1 MNQTLKNGS
10 QIGKRERRR
19 IGMFDKCYFCK
30 GKVVQQRIT
39 IDYRW
44 GEDLFVIK
52 DVPAGVCQQCGEK
65 YLSSDVYKELERV
78 VKSRSLLL
86 GKMTV
91 DILAFEESP
100 AA

>member
-1 MNQTLKNGS
+1 ML
-10 QIGKRERRR
+10 
-19 IGMFDKCYFCK
+19 DKCYFCK
-30 GKVVQQRIT
+30 AKVVQQRIT

-44 GEDLFVIK
+44 GDTLTVVK

-65 YLSSDVYKELERV
+65 YLASDVYKELERLAKT
-78 VKSRSLLL
+78 KSRLM

-91 DILAFEESP
+91 DILAFKASS

>member
-1 MNQTLKNGS
+1 
-10 QIGKRERRR
+10 
-19 IGMFDKCYFCK
+19 MFDRCYFCK
-30 GKVVQQRIT
+30 SKVIEQQVT

-44 GEDLFVIK
+44 GDTLAVIK

-65 YLSSDVYKELERV
+65 YLESHVYKELETLA
-78 VKSRSLLL
+78 KKKGHLK

-91 DILAFEESP
+91 DILSYVADR